1 MIERTVGDCSI
12 DRSLL
17 DAPHGEGSAGA
28 SRASAVVVRD
38 TMAGTSGLLP
48 LQPCTRF
55 GRTHTS
61 HWTLADEVGRLHGPT
76 SP

>member
-17 DAPHGEGSAGA
+17 DAPHGEGNGRVC
-28 SRASAVVVRD
+28 RASAAMSRD
-38 TMAGTSGLLP
+38 AMAETSGLP
-48 LQPCTRF
+48 LHSFPQF